1 MVYTVVYMNPQ
12 GNNEDEYISLVLDGK
27 DEQDVMD
34 IAMRDHQFRSHIN
47 MKYFHSDRMKVLRPR
62 NMRINKFF
70 HYKAENKEELKQ
82 MDYGTDDN

>member
-47 MKYFHSDRMKVLRPR
+47 MEYFDSSRMKVLRPR
-62 NMRINKFF
+62 NMRINTFF
-70 HYKAENKEELKQ
+70 HYKALNKEELKQ